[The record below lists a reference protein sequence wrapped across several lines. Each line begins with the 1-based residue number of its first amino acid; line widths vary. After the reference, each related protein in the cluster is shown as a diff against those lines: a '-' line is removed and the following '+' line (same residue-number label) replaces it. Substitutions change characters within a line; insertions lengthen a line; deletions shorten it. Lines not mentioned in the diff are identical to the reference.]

1 MKIIFY
7 KYFTIF
13 LTGGLAYYFLEI
25 LTRNYSHYSMI
36 LCGGCCMVACGAIN
50 QIFKNMSV
58 VLQMLISALIIT
70 LFEFVTGYIV
80 NIWLKIGVW
89 DYSYLPYNFMGQI
102 CLLYSILWMFLSL
115 IIIFV
120 DDGIRH
126 FLYGEELPAY
136 RAI

>member
-1 MKIIFY
+1 MKVVFY

-13 LTGGLAYYFLEI
+13 LTGGLVYYFLEI

-50 QIFKNMSV
+50 QIFRNMSV
-58 VLQMLISALIIT
+58 VMQMVLSAVIIT
-70 LFEFVTGYIV
+70 LFEYITGYIV
-80 NIWLKIGVW
+80 NIRLGIGVW

-126 FLYGEELPAY
+126 FLYDEDLPGY